1 MPIFYTNGSIDCIL
15 LDDTLKDLL
24 ENIHSSVLKSKE
36 KYHQNKFL
44 SIFLCFTEYIQI
56 INIINVATRHMWVIS
71 IPMLISDKKC
81 SFANSK
87 NALTKCICNYFLM
100 PQLLQIVLGV

>member
-36 KYHQNKFL
+36 KISPKQIFKYISVFYRVHPNNK
-44 SIFLCFTEYIQI
+44 YY
-56 INIINVATRHMWVIS
+56 
-71 IPMLISDKKC
+71 KC
-81 SFANSK
+81 SNKTHVSYKHTYAY
-87 NALTKCICNYFLM
+87 I
-100 PQLLQIVLGV
+100 G